1 MESFLAWL
9 IESSLLIWMIFGI
22 RKIFSG
28 RISHAG
34 IYALW
39 LVVLIRFIVPVNFI
53 STPVSVANLMEGR
66 FAMYSEEE
74 VDFAARDAQTGPE
87 EKGQ

>member
-39 LVVLIRFIVPVNFI
+39 L
-53 STPVSVANLMEGR
+53 
-66 FAMYSEEE
+66 
-74 VDFAARDAQTGPE
+74 
-87 EKGQ
+87 